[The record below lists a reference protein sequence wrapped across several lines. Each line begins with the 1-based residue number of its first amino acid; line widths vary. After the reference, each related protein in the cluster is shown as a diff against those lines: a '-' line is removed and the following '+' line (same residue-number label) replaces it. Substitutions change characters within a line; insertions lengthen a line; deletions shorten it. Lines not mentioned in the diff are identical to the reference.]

1 MQITLDQTMEPF
13 MLQAVVK
20 NNRVIIWQLV
30 NLAVRCDLGKTQLKG
45 VLPKPLSSQ
54 CDCGHTP
61 DCAPRETTRKATH
74 LTGSGKEETSGTQCS
89 HSLVIRSHNNRNSQ
103 RWTTNTQG
111 CYNMSLKCPISP
123 QCKMMRR
130 AETQATMMPK

>member
-13 MLQAVVK
+13 MLQAIVK
-20 NNRVIIWQLV
+20 NSRVIIWQLV

-61 DCAPRETTRKATH
+61 DCAPRETTQKATH
-74 LTGSGKEETSGTQCS
+74 LTGSGREETSGTQCS

-111 CYNMSLKCPISP
+111 IGVSEMSLNMSLKCPISP
-123 QCKMMRR
+123 QRKMMRR
-130 AETQATMMPK
+130 AET